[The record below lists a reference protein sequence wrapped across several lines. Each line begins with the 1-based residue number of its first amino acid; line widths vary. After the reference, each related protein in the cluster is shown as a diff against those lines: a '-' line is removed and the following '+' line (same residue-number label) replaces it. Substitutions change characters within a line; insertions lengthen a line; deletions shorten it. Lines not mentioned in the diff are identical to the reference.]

1 MTMKP
6 LEGIL
11 CLDMSRVLAGPFASM
26 RLADLGARV
35 IKIEPLEGD
44 PTRRFG
50 PPFVDG
56 ESVYFMS
63 LNRGKESVRLDPKV
77 PAAAELLARIIRRA
91 DVLLENFRP
100 GGLAKLGF
108 DERRLKLLN
117 PRLITCRISGFGS
130 RHPRC
135 DEPVFDL
142 AIQAESGFMAMTG
155 ESDGPPVRAGV
166 SLADLAAGGAAVEAI
181 LAALFHR
188 ERRGAAAHLE
198 VSLIDGMLALFNYQA
213 QTALLTGEEPAR
225 LGSGHPNLV
234 PYQAFATRDGWVVLA
249 VAVDDHWRRFV
260 GFDPA
265 TKKVLDR
272 PEWATNAA
280 RVKDRAAVVAAV
292 AKVMAERTSAVWIDA
307 MAKAGV
313 PIGACRKVGEVLA
326 EYRARGDDFLADY
339 PHARLGSLP
348 MTGSPI
354 IWDGCRPQAPLGPP
368 LLGDATNAVIDE
380 FAVSPDEAA
389 YWRRSLVENTHQE
402 PGT

>member
-1 MTMKP
+1 MIKP
-6 LEGIL
+6 LDGIL
-11 CLDMSRVLAGPFASM
+11 CLDMSRVLAGPYASM

-35 IKIEPLEGD
+35 VKIEPPEGD

-56 ESVYFMS
+56 ESTYFMS
-63 LNRGKESVRLDPKV
+63 LNRGKESVRLDPHR
-77 PAAAELLARIIRRA
+77 PAAKELLSRIIRRA

-108 DERRLKLLN
+108 DERRIESLN
-117 PRLITCRISGFGS
+117 PRLVTCRISGYGS
-130 RHPRC
+130 RHPRR

-142 AIQAESGFMAMTG
+142 AIQAESGFMSMTG
-155 ESDGPPVRAGV
+155 EADGPPVRAGV

-181 LAALFHR
+181 LAALFAR
-188 ERRGAAAHLE
+188 ERRGKGARLE

-213 QTALLTGEEPAR
+213 QTALLTGEDPAR

-234 PYQAFATRDGWVVLA
+234 PYQAFAVADGWVVLA

-260 GFDPA
+260 GTDVR
-265 TKKVLDR
+265 TTILDR

-280 RVKDRAAVVAAV
+280 RVRDRAAVVAAV
-292 AKVMAERTSAVWIDA
+292 REVMVGRTTAEWIETLGRV
-307 MAKAGV
+307 GV

-354 IWDGCRPQAPLGPP
+354 IWDGERPQSPIGPP
-368 LLGDATNAVIDE
+368 TLGDATESVIEE
-380 FAVSPDEAA
+380 FADSPDEAA
-389 YWRRSLVENTHQE
+389 DWRRSLIENTFLE